1 MWCGAFNSAVHI
13 SLLCESHLPA
23 TDASFTQPLA
33 EKSALLISFLL
44 TITMYSV
51 LQSPMSHDMKHSY
64 LARLPPLATKSTK
77 SPATSCSWPT

>member
-44 TITMYSV
+44 TITMYYKV
-51 LQSPMSHDMKHSY
+51 LCLM
-64 LARLPPLATKSTK
+64 T
-77 SPATSCSWPT
+77 